1 MRRIFNG
8 WHLGEQAWVV
18 APLAIWIACYLV
30 FAVGTMI
37 VQRRPVSPRGGAR
50 RLGIG
55 WMLSFAAAVLWLV
68 GWSVW
73 LTVGGT

>member
-18 APLAIWIACYLV
+18 APLAVWMATFLV

-37 VQRRPVSPRGGAR
+37 VQRRPMSPRGFAR
-50 RLGIG
+50 SLGLG
-55 WMLSFAAAVLWLV
+55 WKLSFLAAVLWLV
-68 GWSVW
+68 GGSVW
-73 LTVGGT
+73 LTVSGE